1 MSQQEFL
8 DEIVIN
14 FCKKLDKFSAQY
26 GLKTEEFITFGVFD
40 NLLFTFEHYLEQ
52 EEDCISLDVSF
63 RVKSIKS
70 DEILCSSLEIDEP
83 DLDFK
88 ILNEYGVRSFPY
100 SFKSMEFSNM
110 QELQEFALD
119 DMPSDSYHNFLSAYK
134 ESIESLLEAFK
145 IDTPSTI
152 QGLYDFVYKYENN
165 KDVFW
170 KDRTLMQILLLIELN
185 QKEQALKILKND
197 PRTNEERKI
206 SIEYDNEEVEIFDIL
221 IYSLENNI
229 IWVSQAKKMYLD
241 YDCNTFYMARTDEQI
256 LNYLNDEEL
265 RQDLQSFVESKAKGK

>member
-1 MSQQEFL
+1 MIQQEIL

-26 GLKTEEFITFGVFD
+26 GLKTEEFITFGIFD

-52 EEDCISLDVSF
+52 EKNCISLDVSF
-63 RVKSIKS
+63 RVKSIES
-70 DEILCSSLEIDEP
+70 DEILCQAIGLDKP

-88 ILNEYGVRSFPY
+88 ILNEYGVRSFPF
-100 SFKSMEFSNM
+100 SFKSMEFSNIH
-110 QELQEFALD
+110 ELHDFALD
-119 DMPSDSYHNFLSAYK
+119 DMAEDTYNGFLKSYK
-134 ESIESLLEAFK
+134 KSIENLLNAFK
-145 IDTPSTI
+145 IDTSSTV
-152 QGLYDFVYKYENN
+152 QGLYDYIYKYENN

-170 KDRTLMQILLLIELN
+170 KDKSLMQILLLIELN

-229 IWVSQAKKMYLD
+229 I
-241 YDCNTFYMARTDEQI
+241 
-256 LNYLNDEEL
+256 
-265 RQDLQSFVESKAKGK
+265 

>member
-70 DEILCSSLEIDEP
+70 DEILCASLEIDEP

-88 ILNEYGVRSFPY
+88 ILNEYGVRSFPF

-119 DMPSDSYHNFLSAYK
+119 DMPSDSYHNGLS
-134 ESIESLLEAFK
+134 
-145 IDTPSTI
+145 
-152 QGLYDFVYKYENN
+152 
-165 KDVFW
+165 
-170 KDRTLMQILLLIELN
+170 
-185 QKEQALKILKND
+185 LKKS
-197 PRTNEERKI
+197 E
-206 SIEYDNEEVEIFDIL
+206 
-221 IYSLENNI
+221 
-229 IWVSQAKKMYLD
+229 
-241 YDCNTFYMARTDEQI
+241 
-256 LNYLNDEEL
+256 
-265 RQDLQSFVESKAKGK
+265 

>member
-70 DEILCSSLEIDEP
+70 DEILCASLEIDEP

-88 ILNEYGVRSFPY
+88 ILNEYGVRSFPF

-145 IDTPSTI
+145 IDTSSTI
-152 QGLYDFVYKYENN
+152 QGLYDFIYKYENN

-229 IWVSQAKKMYLD
+229 I
-241 YDCNTFYMARTDEQI
+241 
-256 LNYLNDEEL
+256 
-265 RQDLQSFVESKAKGK
+265 